1 MNKREFEI
9 KQATIYDLDDI
20 TPIFDQYRVFYKQE
34 SDLDGAKQFLFE
46 KLEHRESVIFMAK
59 DLDDGQVV
67 GFTQLY
73 PIFSSISMQR
83 AWILNDLYVIEGIR
97 SQGVARGLMNQA
109 RDYAIATRAKGIQL
123 STALDN
129 VRAQKLYESLNYER
143 DVEYYHYYLTL

>member
-1 MNKREFEI
+1 MK
-9 KQATIYDLDDI
+9 
-20 TPIFDQYRVFYKQE
+20 
-34 SDLDGAKQFLFE
+34 
-46 KLEHRESVIFMAK
+46 
-59 DLDDGQVV
+59 
-67 GFTQLY
+67 
-73 PIFSSISMQR
+73 R